1 MSNLYRLLLFIF
13 FSITTFAQNEVSL
26 SGTVLDINTQLPLES
41 ATVYFSNVKDSTI
54 IEFTA
59 TDKNGLF
66 KIVTRKYDAPVLLKV
81 NQTGYQTFV
90 EEQTDLHESKD
101 FGKIYLLSNSYA
113 LNEVVIVKDIPI
125 KIKKDTLEYNAS
137 SFKVRPDSNV
147 ETLLKELPGFEVDNE
162 GKITVNG
169 KEVNQVLVNGKPFFD
184 KEGAMVLKNLPAEII
199 NKIQVSDFKTKKEE
213 LAKQDSTS
221 DFSSINITIDEKKN
235 KGMFGKFLGG
245 YGSDERYE
253 SSFILNFF
261 DNKQKIS
268 VLGSSNNINA
278 SGFSMD
284 DVFDNMGGGRN
295 SKRETTAPSGK
306 GITQSNIAG
315 ISYSDQWNKKMETV
329 GSYDY
334 KNTTNKNESKAKQVN
349 FLPTGSNFTESESKT
364 KNESAVNKANF
375 ELEYKV
381 TPAIRLVITP
391 NITQTHSNNNLI
403 TASKTKNDKEEAI
416 NESATK
422 SNKEIDNLVLGNT
435 INLNKTF
442 SKKLRNLSFVYNN
455 SYTYVDSEGL
465 TLSKT
470 VFFQNNRP
478 NIDRNQNILTN
489 NNFNSNS
496 IDVEYTEPITDSL
509 RVRVGVDFDWIS
521 EINDLKTYDF
531 DASSQSY
538 TDINDLQSNYTNS
551 SRNSI
556 RPKVGLT
563 YEKNDYTFNL
573 NTSTSIVDYDNHSF
587 YLNKDT
593 DLNQEFVLPYLN
605 AQIRYRINKSK
616 YFTLKYDYDN
626 TLPTPVQLIPV
637 ANLSNPLVT
646 YIGNPD
652 LNPNETQTGSI
663 SLKNYNFRK
672 RTGYN
677 LYLKT
682 NYYKNEIV
690 PTSVYDVNGKKTTS
704 YVNIDDTHSSSI
716 GGSWNQNLKKG
727 AHVFRYGMNLN
738 GSYSFD
744 KGYTNAV
751 LYNAK
756 SVRVTPGIYLSYD
769 YGELLTLA
777 PSYKFTYN
785 ETKYENYTID
795 ANSNVLHKINIQT
808 TSYWP
813 KNWVWGNDF
822 GYTYNSNISDDF
834 KKDFYLW
841 NTSLSYGFFDK
852 KMILKVKVYDVL
864 NQNLSATRTISPTTI
879 RDEENTVL
887 KRYAMFSLSYK
898 LGEFKGK
905 SKSSKKSMNK
915 DQNSSDVD

>member
-1 MSNLYRLLLFIF
+1 MSKFFLFYLVF
-13 FSITTFAQNEVSL
+13 FYSFGVFAQNDISL
-26 SGTVLDINTQLPLES
+26 SGTVLDINTQLPIES
-41 ATVYFSNVKDSTI
+41 ATVFFSNVKDSTI
-54 IEFTA
+54 IEYTS
-59 TDKNGLF
+59 TDKNGVF
-66 KIVTRKYDAPVLLKV
+66 KILTKKYEAPVLLKIDKK
-81 NQTGYQTFV
+81 GHQTFV
-90 EEQTDLHESKD
+90 EEQTNLKETKD
-101 FGKIYLLSNSYA
+101 FGKIYLLGNTYA

-213 LAKQDSTS
+213 LSKQKSTS

-235 KGMFGKFLGG
+235 KGMFGKFLAGFG
-245 YGSDERYE
+245 TDDRYE
-253 SSFILNFF
+253 GSFIINFF

-284 DVFDNMGGGRN
+284 DVFDNMGGGRS

-315 ISYSDQWNKKMETV
+315 ISYSDQWNKNLEAV

-334 KNTTNKNESKAKQVN
+334 KNTTNKNESKIKQIN
-349 FLPTGSNFTESESKT
+349 FLPTGANYTDSQSQT
-364 KNESAVNKANF
+364 KNENTVNKANF

-381 TPAIRLVITP
+381 SPTIRLVITP
-391 NITQTHSNNNLI
+391 NINQSHSNSNLNFE
-403 TASKTKNDKEEAI
+403 SKSKNDKEEAI
-416 NESATK
+416 NESETK
-422 SNKEIDNLVLGNT
+422 SNKEIDNLVLSNT

-442 SKKLRNLSFVYNN
+442 NKKLRNLSLVYNN
-455 SYTYVDSEGL
+455 SYTSLDSEGV

-478 NIDRNQNILTN
+478 NIDRNQNIFN
-489 NNFNSNS
+489 NNYSNSNS
-496 IDVEYTEPITDSL
+496 MDFEFTEPITDSL
-509 RVRVGVDFDWIS
+509 RIRVGVDLDWINQTS
-521 EINDLKTYDF
+521 DLKTYDF
-531 DASSQSY
+531 DANLQSY
-538 TDINDLQSNYTNS
+538 SDINDLQTNYTNS
-551 SRNSI
+551 NQNSV

-563 YEKNDYTFNL
+563 FEKNKYTFNI
-573 NTSTSIVDYDNHSF
+573 NSSTSFINYDNHSF
-587 YLNKDT
+587 YLNKDI
-593 DLNQEFVLPYLN
+593 DLNQNYTLPIIN
-605 AQIRYRINKSK
+605 GQIRYRVNRSK
-616 YFTLKYDYDN
+616 YFNLKYDFN
-626 TLPTPVQLIPV
+626 TALPSSVQLIPV
-637 ANLSNPLVT
+637 ENLSNPLVT
-646 YIGNPD
+646 YKGNPD
-652 LNPNETQTGSI
+652 LNPNGTHSGSI
-663 SLKNYNFRK
+663 NFNNYNFRK
-672 RTGYN
+672 RIGYN

-682 NYYKNEIV
+682 NFFKNEIV
-690 PTSVYDVNGKKTTS
+690 STSIYDANGKRTAS
-704 YVNIDDTHSSSI
+704 FVNVDNTHSSSI
-716 GGSWNQNLKKG
+716 GGNWNQNRKIG
-727 AHVFRYGMNLN
+727 AHLFRYGINLN
-738 GSYSFD
+738 GSYAYD

-751 LYNAK
+751 LYNVK
-756 SVRVTPGIYLSYD
+756 SIRINPGIYLSYD
-769 YGELLTLA
+769 YGELFTLA

-785 ETKYENYTID
+785 ESRYENYTID
-795 ANSNVLHKINIQT
+795 FNSNFLHKINLQT
-808 TSYWP
+808 TTYYP

-852 KMILKVKVYDVL
+852 KMTLKVKVYDVL
-864 NQNLSATRTISPTTI
+864 NQNQSATRTISPTTI

-887 KRYAMFSLSYK
+887 KRYAMFSLAYK
-898 LGEFKGK
+898 LGNFGGK
-905 SKSSKKSMNK
+905 EKRSRNTKNI
-915 DQNSSDVD
+915 DFN